1 MRCFRSILRYLIA
14 RWWPI
19 MKYLLKVM
27 QLIIRSRFIIRR
39 KISIAMTRKEA
50 FILKHL

>member
-14 RWWPI
+14 RRWPI

-27 QLIIRSRFIIRR
+27 RLIIRFRFIIRR
-39 KISIAMTRKEA
+39 KISIAMIRKEE